1 MKTLVILNKTQFFVT
16 VIEGNKDCLNKPGY
30 MCEAN
35 GLASDVFDNSSAAI
49 IHYINK
55 DITFHPFNC
64 IYDKFTIFIYGIGAS
79 SDDELYY
86 AGPGFKSFICK
97 IGSKKKSTLFVQD
110 IKNNNSTVKI
120 YQDNNLM
127 STHVG
132 SDPNDVW
139 EKIGY
144 LKNYKSIDW
153 FGINQPQVQS
163 FIQTM
168 HIPKCLPE
176 EWNNV
181 NKMETLWNYYLRK
194 CTLASVQWS
203 EFFIKWQS
211 EKNSVIKIT
220 DALKNLYPE
229 NHVFGDREIQAWQ
242 AMLSHA
248 GCTNITPFSKSVSS
262 VKIQEGNDITFAIE
276 NIAGTS
282 VAHIEPNCVK
292 GKEKSTTIPG
302 ISNWFEW
309 SWPIEGDNAGYIQA
323 CALPNLGNWVSFSP
337 AHIQNFLKNEINQP
351 SPQLSEPTK
360 PKSPWKIAVP
370 NASGIKPKRLL
381 SKELKNELKS
391 QGVEYENQNK
401 RQKLIGML
409 EEELGHETLVNTE
422 GSHLRNPSMSN
433 EEQEIIPVEVS
444 NFPLTGG
451 WALKEVQKYGKKG
464 GEQCFLAGNI
474 DKGCRMS
481 AQEMLDYLKLKMEEG
496 EIESSDLP
504 KLSTIQEWITRF
516 TAQLCEKSAQAT
528 IGVE

>member
-1 MKTLVILNKTQFFVT
+1 
-16 VIEGNKDCLNKPGY
+16 

-211 EKNSVIKIT
+211 EKNSISLLIKC
-220 DALKNLYPE
+220 
-229 NHVFGDREIQAWQ
+229 HVQIGGE
-242 AMLSHA
+242 
-248 GCTNITPFSKSVSS
+248 
-262 VKIQEGNDITFAIE
+262 IQEGNDITFAIE

-282 VAHIEPNCVK
+282 
-292 GKEKSTTIPG
+292 
-302 ISNWFEW
+302 
-309 SWPIEGDNAGYIQA
+309 
-323 CALPNLGNWVSFSP
+323 
-337 AHIQNFLKNEINQP
+337 
-351 SPQLSEPTK
+351 LSEPTK

-504 KLSTIQEWITRF
+504 KLSTIQEWITRE
-516 TAQLCEKSAQAT
+516 TLVNTEGSHLRNPSMSNEEQE
-528 IGVE
+528 IIPVE

>member
-1 MKTLVILNKTQFFVT
+1 
-16 VIEGNKDCLNKPGY
+16 
-30 MCEAN
+30 
-35 GLASDVFDNSSAAI
+35 
-49 IHYINK
+49 
-55 DITFHPFNC
+55 
-64 IYDKFTIFIYGIGAS
+64 
-79 SDDELYY
+79 
-86 AGPGFKSFICK
+86 
-97 IGSKKKSTLFVQD
+97 
-110 IKNNNSTVKI
+110 
-120 YQDNNLM
+120 
-127 STHVG
+127 
-132 SDPNDVW
+132 
-139 EKIGY
+139 
-144 LKNYKSIDW
+144 
-153 FGINQPQVQS
+153 
-163 FIQTM
+163 M

-262 VKIQEGNDITFAIE
+262 SGFLSPHPLPKQDANDGEISLLIKCHVQIGGEIQEGNDITFAIE

-292 GKEKSTTIPG
+292 
-302 ISNWFEW
+302 
-309 SWPIEGDNAGYIQA
+309 
-323 CALPNLGNWVSFSP
+323 
-337 AHIQNFLKNEINQP
+337 
-351 SPQLSEPTK
+351 
-360 PKSPWKIAVP
+360 
-370 NASGIKPKRLL
+370 GIKPKRLL

-451 WALKEVQKYGKKG
+451 WALKEVQKY
-464 GEQCFLAGNI
+464 EQCFLAGNI

>member
-229 NHVFGDREIQAWQ
+229 NHVFGFLSPHPLPKQDANDGEVLWDCFHQSLQANKKGYNRKKRI
-242 AMLSHA
+242 LS
-248 GCTNITPFSKSVSS
+248 I
-262 VKIQEGNDITFAIE
+262 
-276 NIAGTS
+276 IA
-282 VAHIEPNCVK
+282 E
-292 GKEKSTTIPG
+292 
-302 ISNWFEW
+302 
-309 SWPIEGDNAGYIQA
+309 
-323 CALPNLGNWVSFSP
+323 
-337 AHIQNFLKNEINQP
+337 NFL
-351 SPQLSEPTK
+351 
-360 PKSPWKIAVP
+360 
-370 NASGIKPKRLL
+370 IKL
-381 SKELKNELKS
+381 
-391 QGVEYENQNK
+391 
-401 RQKLIGML
+401 
-409 EEELGHETLVNTE
+409 
-422 GSHLRNPSMSN
+422 
-433 EEQEIIPVEVS
+433 
-444 NFPLTGG
+444 
-451 WALKEVQKYGKKG
+451 
-464 GEQCFLAGNI
+464 
-474 DKGCRMS
+474 
-481 AQEMLDYLKLKMEEG
+481 
-496 EIESSDLP
+496 
-504 KLSTIQEWITRF
+504 
-516 TAQLCEKSAQAT
+516 
-528 IGVE
+528 